1 MNTEIQTLNS
11 QTPAPFS
18 HDNLI
23 NYAKY
28 INSNGIC
35 LTGEERC
42 YRGDIPMDKIV
53 GIDQM
58 YGDGTWSE
66 CLEGKWLKRIAP
78 NLEEL
83 RANPEYYLSD
93 QHDNLSYIK
102 VGENYFIS
110 AGKHRS
116 VIARFLAYFNPERFA
131 GTSPLRNVLITEYF
145 IDTQYLDIKRKVDNI
160 AQRYPHLMFK
170 LKHYTSQSEVGF
182 LKVSF
187 KNGELPVSNVY
198 EFYSREEM
206 DHIIDALINPTLSG
220 KRLSVKPSRNRLSI
234 YDFITYKECLKSE
247 YKNLK
252 QRLFGN

>member
-1 MNTEIQTLNS
+1 MNTEIQTLNN

-23 NYAKY
+23 NYGEYK
-28 INSNGIC
+28 NSNNIC
-35 LTGEERC
+35 LTSEQR
-42 YRGDIPMDKIV
+42 YFRGDIPMDKIV

-58 YGDGTWSE
+58 YGDGTWGE
-66 CLEGKWLKRIAP
+66 CLEGKWLKRIAS

-83 RANPEYYLSD
+83 RANPEYFLSD
-93 QHDNLSYIK
+93 QHHNLSFIK
-102 VGENYFIS
+102 VGDNYFIS
-110 AGKHRS
+110 EGKHRS
-116 VIARFLAYFNPERFA
+116 VIARFLAHFNPERFT
-131 GTSPLRNVLITEYF
+131 GVSPLRNVSITEYF

-160 AQRYPHLMFK
+160 AQRYPHLVFK

-187 KNGELPVSNVY
+187 KKGELPVSNMY
-198 EFYSREEM
+198 EFYSREEV
-206 DHIIDALINPTLSG
+206 DHIIGALDNPTFSG

-252 QRLFGN
+252 QRLFGK

>member
-1 MNTEIQTLNS
+1 MNTELQILN
-11 QTPAPFS
+11 QQAPAPFS

-23 NYAKY
+23 NYGEY
-28 INSNGIC
+28 INSNNIC
-35 LTGEERC
+35 LTSEKRC

-58 YGDGTWSE
+58 YGDATWGD
-66 CLEGKWLKRIAP
+66 CLEGKWLKRIVP
-78 NLEEL
+78 NLDEL
-83 RANPEYYLSD
+83 RASPEYYLND

-102 VGENYFIS
+102 VGNDYFIS
-110 AGKHRS
+110 QGKHRS
-116 VIARFLAYFNPERFA
+116 VLARFLAHFNPDRFA
-131 GTSPLRNVLITEYF
+131 GISPLRNVPITERF
-145 IDTQYLDIKRKVDNI
+145 IDTEYTDIKQRIDDIKK
-160 AQRYPHLMFK
+160 RYPHLVFQ

-198 EFYSREEM
+198 EFYSREEV

-220 KRLSVKPSRNRLSI
+220 KRLSLKPSRNRLS
-234 YDFITYKECLKSE
+234 ITYKECLKSE